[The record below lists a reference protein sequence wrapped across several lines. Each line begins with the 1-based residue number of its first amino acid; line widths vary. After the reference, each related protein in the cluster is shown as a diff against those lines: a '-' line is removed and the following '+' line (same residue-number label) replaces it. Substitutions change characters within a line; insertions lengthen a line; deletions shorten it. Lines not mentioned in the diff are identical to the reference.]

1 MEEMGKTGIQ
11 QITSEEEGIE
21 EEKEGTHPTRG
32 PLQLFSRGSAY
43 AYDTLLFTRPPPIG
57 HIETCHGPHRNA
69 PRRRERALTQHT
81 RLRAVSALGSIGL
94 LMASVGG
101 TTELVTLSVWISCPA
116 EHL

>member
-43 AYDTLLFTRPPPIG
+43 AYDTLLFTRPP
-57 HIETCHGPHRNA
+57 
-69 PRRRERALTQHT
+69 LQ
-81 RLRAVSALGSIGL
+81 
-94 LMASVGG
+94 
-101 TTELVTLSVWISCPA
+101 
-116 EHL
+116 